1 MIRKYGGRLI
11 AIFAISFGVALL
23 CLGTKARSLDHA
35 VTLARI
41 QDGGPQWAAAEA
53 QYPAL
58 SVVLFQAYGDD
69 PAFGAMLRRWGH
81 NTTFPVIGRCFPD
94 GRADGVEVACGRKVI
109 AAINTSGADYLRQFA
124 VDKDGV
130 AHRLLVP
137 TASAAVEDFLAGGLE
152 TVERKRA
159 SGDPVT
165 LGDWGSAG
173 LDVVQAPLLVA
184 AGAESLAARGVAAE
198 GADVAAETAAR
209 NGAVVAQETAGRSVF
224 GEAIARAAGS
234 GWVWKTGSVLA
245 VGYVAI
251 RHPGVITALG
261 GYAARLIGMP
271 AWAGQAF
278 VWALGAV
285 VVAMVVQPVL
295 VVLMLAGRGG
305 RLGYRML
312 RVRAAEL

>member
-1 MIRKYGGRLI
+1 MIRKYAGGLI
-11 AIFAISFGVALL
+11 AIFAISFAVALL
-23 CLGTKARSLDHA
+23 CLGTEARSVDRA

-53 QYPAL
+53 QYPEL
-58 SVVLFQAYGDD
+58 SVALFRAYGDD
-69 PAFGAMLRRWGH
+69 PALGVMLRRWGH
-81 NTTFPVIGRCFPD
+81 NATFPVIGRCFPD
-94 GRADGVEVACGRKVI
+94 GRADGAEVACGRKVI
-109 AAINTSGADYLRQFA
+109 ASINTSGADYLRQFA

-130 AHRLLVP
+130 AHRLLLP

-159 SGDPVT
+159 SGETVT

-198 GADVAAETAAR
+198 GADVAADTAAR
-209 NGAVVAQETAGRSVF
+209 DGAVGVRETAERSVF

-234 GWVWKTGSVLA
+234 SWVWKTGSVLA

-261 GYAARLIGMP
+261 GYAARLIGLP

-278 VWALGAV
+278 IWALGAV
-285 VVAMVVQPVL
+285 VLAMVVPPLL
-295 VVLMLAGRGG
+295 VMLMLAGRGG
-305 RLGYRML
+305 RMGYRVL
-312 RVRAAEL
+312 TVRAAES